1 MKVKEFL
8 DRFNMGSN
16 AIVTVCDESTEE
28 LKEYRLFYD
37 QMRQMNYTKY
47 DGSEKIDLGAL
58 KLNTF
63 SVRDNRITIYAE

>member
-8 DRFNMGSN
+8 NKLSMGSN
-16 AIVTVCDESTEE
+16 AIVTVHDASTEE
-28 LKEYRLFYD
+28 QKEYRLFYD